1 MIVIDI
7 IIFIVFL
14 FGMWKIIEL
23 IYTYL
28 PQIQKKTNKKEI
40 KKEIINEPVEKAP
53 AQTTELANEDLI

>member
-40 KKEIINEPVEKAP
+40 KKEILDKPVEKSPAP
-53 AQTTELANEDLI
+53 TAEITNDDLI